1 MASQPSTQPQF
12 EIQKVYL
19 KDVSFEAPNSPQ
31 MFTQAWRPGTKV
43 QLSTAL
49 IRLNEDIHEVALSI
63 TVTATVGEK
72 TAYLV
77 EVTQAGIFSIKGFA
91 DAQMNQLLGAY
102 CPSILFPFA
111 REAIAELIAKGGF
124 PQLLLAPINFDAVYA
139 QQQRSHEQTADSG
152 AKH

>member
-31 MFTQAWRPGTKV
+31 MFTQGWRPGTKV

-139 QQQRSHEQTADSG
+139 QQQRSEQAADSG

>member
-1 MASQPSTQPQF
+1 
-12 EIQKVYL
+12 
-19 KDVSFEAPNSPQ
+19 
-31 MFTQAWRPGTKV
+31 
-43 QLSTAL
+43 
-49 IRLNEDIHEVALSI
+49 
-63 TVTATVGEK
+63 
-72 TAYLV
+72 V

-139 QQQRSHEQTADSG
+139 QQQRSHEQTTDRG